1 MSMLRRIVRGTP
13 EAPEAPM
20 DFSPTPIYITP
31 RIRLILII
39 ATFVVIYLLA
49 SAAPSIPRLV
59 MLGATLALVL
69 SFPVRMLSR
78 WIPRGWAIGVAVSTT
93 LLLVLV
99 LLIILVPFVISEVSD
114 FIQEVPE
121 IAEDAQDLT
130 RDAITSMNQRGWI
143 RQNPDEVYETI
154 ETTLLNRGQTLI
166 ETGLATALNTLTRSI
181 NVLISAFGVFFI
193 ATYLLIDMPRFRQ
206 TFVSSF
212 SRPYQRDAQ
221 LLWETLGESLSRYL
235 GGLLVSI
242 TLQGIL
248 AGIGLW
254 FIGIPFAALL
264 GIWMAI
270 TAILPYIGAFL
281 GAIPAVIIAFTISWQ
296 HALVTALLYVV
307 INQAEA
313 NFITPRI
320 QGNAVRVHPLLIFL
334 AVLLGSELGGAFG
347 AVIAV
352 PTLAV
357 VRVLGE
363 FFWVRL
369 RVRGS
374 QSTLLSAIGSETVS
388 EPGPMVI
395 DDLDPE
401 PPIASH
407 EPEPERPARND
418 APGGRAAPDAEAGN
432 DGRST

>member
-1 MSMLRRIVRGTP
+1 
-13 EAPEAPM
+13 M

-418 APGGRAAPDAEAGN
+418 APGSHAAQDAEAGN

>member
-1 MSMLRRIVRGTP
+1 
-13 EAPEAPM
+13 M